1 MLILMLYELKGFNR
15 SVGTGQEPAES
26 IDHRQEIEVRKVTV
40 KLQMRI
46 VMSVDE
52 GVEISEVVNEL
63 DYEVNDTTTAADIL
77 DTEIT
82 GYEVVDSK

>member
-1 MLILMLYELKGFNR
+1 M
-15 SVGTGQEPAES
+15 
-26 IDHRQEIEVRKVTV
+26 RKVTV
-40 KLQMRI
+40 GVEMNV

-52 GVEISEVVNEL
+52 GIEISEVVNEL
-63 DYEVNDTTTAADIL
+63 DYQVNDTTTAADIL

>member
-1 MLILMLYELKGFNR
+1 M
-15 SVGTGQEPAES
+15 
-26 IDHRQEIEVRKVTV
+26 RKVTL
-40 KLQMRI
+40 KLEMRI

-63 DYEVNDTTTAADIL
+63 DYQVNDTTTAADIL

-82 GYEVVDSK
+82 GYEVVDCK

>member
-1 MLILMLYELKGFNR
+1 M
-15 SVGTGQEPAES
+15 
-26 IDHRQEIEVRKVTV
+26 RKVTV
-40 KLQMRI
+40 KLEMRI

-63 DYEVNDTTTAADIL
+63 DYTVNDTTTTADIL
-77 DTEIT
+77 DAEIT